1 VAAFNQLEA
10 NAAMLGG
17 SVKAS
22 PLGEAYPDVDW
33 TNLFSKVVT

>member
-1 VAAFNQLEA
+1 
-10 NAAMLGG
+10 MLGG